1 MPRASD
7 GPRVIEGGL
16 HAKGLKIAIVASRFN
31 EAITGRLLS
40 GALDCLVRHGAA
52 ASDVLVVRVPGSWE
66 IPVAARRLAMSK
78 SYDAVIG
85 LGALLRGETAH
96 FDLITTQV
104 ARGLAAASEQSGVPV
119 IFGVLTAESDD
130 QAIDRSGG
138 KHGNRGWDAAM
149 AAIETANV
157 MRRIARP

>member
-1 MPRASD
+1 MPRDSE
-7 GPRVIEGGL
+7 GPRTIEGGL

-31 EAITGRLLS
+31 EAITARLLS
-40 GALDCLVRHGAA
+40 GALDCLERHGAA
-52 ASDVLVVRVPGSWE
+52 RADILVVRVPGSWE
-66 IPVAARRLAMSK
+66 IPVVARRLALSK
-78 SYDAVIG
+78 AHDAVIG

-96 FDLITTQV
+96 FDLITAQV

-157 MRRIARP
+157 MRRLSKP